1 MTVMCRQMLMF
12 CICMCSGFVAS
23 QLHGMVHS
31 WVFFYLCTL
40 CISTQVYI
48 MHKSFIYSLLLEV
61 AGTIIDDL
69 FHSKLLTAFSGASA
83 SYSQNKPGSQCEVA
97 VTCQS
102 LAKCRYHYEYYVVVG
117 GQYSNI
123 MPLEW
128 EYITYCSGA
137 SDSSSYHTLTT
148 HCRLLAINLLSSE
161 SSTRARKSSEG
172 RIKSASECSVDHR
185 QHRV

>member
-1 MTVMCRQMLMF
+1 MQANANVLHLHVLRLCCLSTPRY
-12 CICMCSGFVAS
+12 GA
-23 QLHGMVHS
+23 QLGV
-31 WVFFYLCTL
+31 FYLCTL
-40 CISTQVYI
+40 CISTRVYI

-61 AGTIIDDL
+61 TGTIIDDL

-102 LAKCRYHYEYYVVVG
+102 LAKCRYHNEYYVVVG

-148 HCRLLAINLLSSE
+148 HCRL
-161 SSTRARKSSEG
+161 
-172 RIKSASECSVDHR
+172 C
-185 QHRV
+185 